1 MHHTTTPGP
10 FRPLTSL
17 AGLLLG
23 LCLLPTTPALAE
35 DSAPATQ
42 PATPPTS
49 EAAPAPTPKSKAQ
62 DFFTR
67 LQRHALRGQPDDFKK
82 LRLEYRQHVR
92 HLSSA
97 QKRAVA
103 AMARDVLRQ
112 KPPTW
117 WKNTRSST
125 PVSFKAEIW
134 DKRFTANYKPTDTT
148 GVQAL
153 SIRQTGWKRTR
164 NGYEPVLRLDII
176 VSWRP
181 KHIDSDEPAEGL
193 IAKSHGYTQGDL
205 AEVIVWHE
213 LGHNYLSAHFSID
226 QTITLYT
233 QHEELYVTLQ
243 EFFADMTAVAHAG
256 HHARRAAM
264 QMRLFE
270 LDQYDDDAPHNR
282 GSHGVGAIFIHDV
295 LNHPDKWPS
304 VRLPPAVP
312 KQQIELNTI
321 IYAYENWAAD
331 WSFAEAVRLQKLMQD
346 YVKRNG
352 ETTFRRKGEITLPN
366 RLEMQLMVS
375 DDRDHQ
381 KERDAWVAKRLQQ
394 LIAQGRTDKLAEGE
408 TYDPPRRK
416 GSRGIDF
423 DDTEENGKRRLRVPT
438 D

>member
-1 MHHTTTPGP
+1 MHNTTHPQP
-10 FRPLTSL
+10 
-17 AGLLLG
+17 AGLLHTILG
-23 LCLLPTTPALAE
+23 LLLAAAVLMPAGSVLAE
-35 DSAPATQ
+35 PDTGANADPQAT
-42 PATPPTS
+42 AK
-49 EAAPAPTPKSKAQ
+49 AAAE
-62 DFFTR
+62 DFFVR
-67 LQRHALRGQPDDFKK
+67 LQRHGLRGQTDEFNA
-82 LRLEYRQHVR
+82 LRREFRR
-92 HLSSA
+92 HTAHLTGA
-97 QKRAVA
+97 QKRTISRLS
-103 AMARDVLRQ
+103 RDVLRNR
-112 KPPTW
+112 PPAW

-134 DKRFTANYKPTDTT
+134 DKSFTANYKPADTT
-148 GVQAL
+148 GVQAV
-153 SIRQTGWKRTR
+153 SVRQTGWKRTR

-176 VSWRP
+176 VAWRP
-181 KHIDSDEPAEGL
+181 KHIDSDRPAEGL
-193 IAKSHGYTQGDL
+193 IAESHGYTNGDL

-213 LGHNYLSAHFSID
+213 LGHNFLSARFSID
-226 QTITLYT
+226 QIITLYT
-233 QHEELYVTLQ
+233 QHEALYVTLQ
-243 EFFADMTAVAHAG
+243 EFFADMTAIAHAG

-312 KQQIELNTI
+312 KQQVELNTI
-321 IYAYENWAAD
+321 IYAYENWEAD
-331 WSFAEAVRLQKLMQD
+331 WSYDEAIRLQKLMQD
-346 YVKRNG
+346 FVKRNG

-381 KERDAWVAKRLQQ
+381 KQRDAWVAKRLGQ
-394 LIAQGRTDKLAEGE
+394 LMTQGRTDTLDEGE
-408 TYDPPRRK
+408 TYDPPFRK

-423 DDTEENGKRRLRVPT
+423 DDNADNRKRRLRVPI